1 MNEKKKKLKPLTP
14 DAEMNRR
21 MMMYDAIIE
30 GMPKARLKASYK
42 KGEFGKPGD
51 FDEDYA
57 FVIDLYSCDIE
68 NLEKDEKAKL
78 YARYLAA
85 YRMAYRQGS
94 LRDIREILNAMA
106 KLTLQSEQQ
115 ATVKTNNGDITITFG
130 FSKNEDEE

>member
-1 MNEKKKKLKPLTP
+1 MDEKKQKLKPITP
-14 DAEMNRR
+14 DADMNRR
-21 MMMYDAIIE
+21 MLMYDSIIE
-30 GMPKARLKASYK
+30 GMPKAKMRESYK

-94 LRDIREILNAMA
+94 LRDMREILNAMA
-106 KLTLQSEQQ
+106 KLTIQSEQQ

-130 FSKNEDEE
+130 FSKNGDEE